1 MTSIQ
6 KRQNYLDNAHSPP
19 PYISHMTLSFR
30 QAKQYWLAIFGI
42 GLALGIANYSLGV
55 WPNLGQSIVLQIIIS
70 VVIGY
75 LSLLACFNVR
85 DRFH

>member
-1 MTSIQ
+1 MT
-6 KRQNYLDNAHSPP
+6 
-19 PYISHMTLSFR
+19 FR
-30 QAKQYWLAIFGI
+30 QANQYWQGIIGI
-42 GLALGIANYSLGV
+42 GLALGIANYSLGI